1 MPATKI
7 KEYLEGQN
15 VEYKVI
21 EHPPAYTAQEVAAS
35 AHIPGRQLAKSVMVK
50 LDGQMTMLVLPAAY
64 RVNFDRLKRA
74 LGADQV
80 ELASEAEFKDLFPDC
95 EVGATP
101 PFGNLYGIQVI
112 ADASLAQEVVIAF
125 CAGSHTELIQLAY
138 ADFERL
144 AKPKVVDF
152 SLKP

>member
-1 MPATKI
+1 
-7 KEYLEGQN
+7 
-15 VEYKVI
+15 
-21 EHPPAYTAQEVAAS
+21 
-35 AHIPGRQLAKSVMVK
+35 MVK

-138 ADFERL
+138 ADFEKL